1 MEWNR
6 VQQKKKMVC
15 DTPIEGEKMLY
26 HKTLCQLCPCECVLS
41 CAEKKHFNRALL
53 YRKFESH

>member
-6 VQQKKKMVC
+6 IQVY
-15 DTPIEGEKMLY
+15 DTPIEGEKRLY

-41 CAEKKHFNRALL
+41 CDEKKYLNRALL
-53 YRKFESH
+53 YRNLESH